1 MYPEISNNDI
11 IDKQQISSNDNQV
24 LEILQKNK
32 LDTIKDTVDYN
43 KKCTNVAKFMGGY
56 HYGENFLRKS
66 AGSYGN
72 K

>member
-43 KKCTNVAKFMGGY
+43 KNVLMSQNLWVDIIMVRIF
-56 HYGENFLRKS
+56 
-66 AGSYGN
+66 
-72 K
+72 